1 MFSQISS
8 NTHTHI
14 TYINRK
20 IILQTVLCWFLT
32 GAYHFNHQMVET
44 LLNTPFQK
52 GNSIKQQ
59 TTGPE
64 KPPNQT
70 IWWLKGLPNK
80 GFQRTS
86 SWETEH
92 PFHSPKSSLFT
103 MTDSRPINSSH
114 VSMMFGL
121 VETTQHYWLQ
131 ALMLR
136 IRKKCAPN
144 LWCDSWWPPTL
155 SLYML
160 GHVDTRLDTRLDTC
174 WSMGLDSQLV
184 GRFSGSQKPCVRP
197 DHPDSEKIDPK
208 VTRLQK
214 TKRRVP

>member
-1 MFSQISS
+1 
-8 NTHTHI
+8 
-14 TYINRK
+14 
-20 IILQTVLCWFLT
+20 
-32 GAYHFNHQMVET
+32 MVET

-174 WSMGLDSQLV
+174 WSIGGLAAGWKIFRIPKALRQTWSS
-184 GRFSGSQKPCVRP
+184 RFGKDRSEGHSTAKNQEASPVTSFNNPITGWGQTSRSTFSFFW
-197 DHPDSEKIDPK
+197 HPFF
-208 VTRLQK
+208 
-214 TKRRVP
+214 